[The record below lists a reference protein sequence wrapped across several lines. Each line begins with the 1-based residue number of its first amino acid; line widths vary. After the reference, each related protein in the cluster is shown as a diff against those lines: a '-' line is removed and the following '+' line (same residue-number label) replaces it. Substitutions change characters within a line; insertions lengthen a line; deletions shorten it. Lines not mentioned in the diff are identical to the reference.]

1 MEFTEAYFEDEVRE
15 GFYVPGMM
23 KRAWAAQLEV
33 FEAVKRVCERHQ
45 IQYFAEWGTMLGA
58 VRHGGMIPWDD
69 DLDICMKRK
78 DYEKFMSIAAQEL
91 PKGYWIMSYRTADT
105 DNMVSKIVNY
115 PISLVQEKD
124 LPQFHGYPYT
134 SCIDLFVLDFLPRD
148 SKSQT
153 SFWELIKL
161 VGELKHHI
169 DKGDIDNSE
178 IIYVLHGIEKM
189 YGVSFE
195 PGIPLKRQLMRNL
208 EEVAARFEEKDS
220 DELTAIS
227 IYLENQ
233 SYRIPKSYY
242 EESVEMPFENTTIRV
257 PAEYDKLLQQKYG
270 DYMNPVRAWDSH
282 GYPAYKNVH
291 ETIKDQMKI
300 EPFQYHFSRQ
310 EVEKVNEKRTSK
322 VTLKKQAQ
330 DFLPL
335 FHEAHEEI
343 KRNIENAEWNASAGI
358 LGECQ
363 EVAIQ
368 IGNMIEGKLGEG
380 NAVVTLLE
388 QYCETI
394 FSLYEILTGDS
405 MYSREEELLEFCGK
419 LTEFEGQFADSSEHN
434 LLEKKEVVFVPYKS
448 SYWGDMESVWQAAM
462 EDDDTEVYV
471 VPAPYFYKDDY
482 GKVKSGESHYESDYP
497 KDVTIT
503 SYEEYNFETHHPDI
517 IVTQYPYDE
526 YNYALTIHPFFYS
539 TNLIKY
545 TDRLVYIPPFVMDE
559 IKPEDERGRVTLRYF
574 CNMPGVVHA
583 DTVLVQSEQMKE
595 VYVELLTEF
604 AGEDTKKIWENKIV
618 CLGTPLNDYEKKS
631 DRERLQIP
639 EEWKSV
645 LYKGDGS
652 WKKII
657 LYSTSVSTLLQYR
670 EQMIDKMREVFELFR
685 KNQGEVALIWRP
697 DRNARDVL
705 RRNHSALWQRYRD
718 LVQEYKENHIGI
730 YDDSSEKERAVLLCD
745 ACYGDGG
752 ETLNACR
759 VHKKPVMIQSVL

>member
-1 MEFTEAYFEDEVRE
+1 MEFSDSYFEDEVRE
-15 GFYVPGMM
+15 GFFVPSMM
-23 KRAWAAQLEV
+23 KRCWAAQIEVLEV
-33 FEAVKRVCERHQ
+33 IKKICKKYQ
-45 IQYFAEWGTMLGA
+45 IQYFAEWGTLLGA
-58 VRHGGMIPWDD
+58 IRHKGMIPWDD
-69 DLDICMKRK
+69 DLDICMKRR
-78 DYEKFMSIAAQEL
+78 DYEKFLEVAEKEL
-91 PKGYWIMSYRTADT
+91 PDGYWIMNYRTYDT
-105 DNMVSKIVNY
+105 DNMISKVSNCKS
-115 PISLVQEKD
+115 PLLSEKD
-124 LPQFHGYPYT
+124 LPGAHGYPYT
-134 SCIDLFVLDFLPRD
+134 VCVDLFQLDFLPKDLEKQKKFR
-148 SKSQT
+148 
-153 SFWELIKL
+153 ELIGL
-161 VGELKHHI
+161 VGQI
-169 DKGDIDNSE
+169 NYNIDNGGMKPE
-178 IIYVLHGIEKM
+178 ELRYCIKGLENIFQ
-189 YGVSFE
+189 VSFDSE
-195 PGIPLKRQLMRNL
+195 KPMKRQL
-208 EEVAARFEEKDS
+208 
-220 DELTAIS
+220 LTALEKAAVGLREEDADEITTMS
-227 IYLENQ
+227 LYLE
-233 SYRIPKSYY
+233 SGKYHMPKGYY
-242 EESVEMPFENTTIRV
+242 AEAVSMPFENTDIMV
-257 PAEYDKLLQQKYG
+257 PIGYDSLLQKKYG
-270 DYMNPVRAWDSH
+270 NYMNPIRTWDSH
-282 GYPAYKNVH
+282 DYPSYKILH
-291 ETIKDQMKI
+291 EEVKEKLKL
-300 EPFQYHFSRQ
+300 EPFQYIFSKDEME
-310 EVEKVNEKRTSK
+310 EVKKTRIPKTS
-322 VTLKKQAQ
+322 LQARAKS
-330 DFLPL
+330 FLPL
-335 FHEAHEEI
+335 FREAHEELR
-343 KRNIENAEWNASAGI
+343 KKSATGEMESLLVI

-363 EVAIQ
+363 ETAI
-368 IGNMIEGKLGEG
+368 KLGTIIEEKRGEG
-380 NAVVTLLE
+380 HPTVTVLE
-388 QYCETI
+388 QYCETLFRIHERLLKQDWSGGDI
-394 FSLYEILTGDS
+394 FFELSIFEKQFYES
-405 MYSREEELLEFCGK
+405 V
-419 LTEFEGQFADSSEHN
+419 EHD
-434 LLEKKEVVFVPYKS
+434 LQEKKEVVFVPYKS
-448 SYWGDMESVWQAAM
+448 SHWGTMENMWQAAM
-462 EDDDTEVYV
+462 EDEDTEVYV

-482 GKVKSGESHYESDYP
+482 GKVKSGEPHYESNYP

-705 RRNHSALWQRYRD
+705 RRKHSVLWQRYRD